1 MAQLHLYSSDH
12 IILVDSPGRAPRV
25 GYVLKFKNIASDPGF
40 AAPINTRIGRRA
52 PGIVLR
58 AQVSGARPRRPP
70 SRPSTL
76 LSKQCHEP
84 RGPGPRLRSP
94 GFFVKKPAPG
104 LLGEQLTLQLFTSRA
119 SLKPGPEPA
128 ARSPKLLFSPRSSW
142 RWKERPAAPQS
153 DLSCPFLSALAERGG
168 PEGQSARLACSSQL
182 RSDPGTASD
191 FLKNY
196 FNQV

>member
-12 IILVDSPGRAPRV
+12 IILMDSPGRAPGV
-25 GYVLKFKNIASDPGF
+25 GYVLKFKNIASDPVF

-58 AQVSGARPRRPP
+58 AQVSSARPRRPP
-70 SRPSTL
+70 RRPSTL

-104 LLGEQLTLQLFTSRA
+104 LLGEQPTLQLFTARA
-119 SLKPGPEPA
+119 SLKTAGARTGSAQPQTAFLASLFLEMERA
-128 ARSPKLLFSPRSSW
+128 ASRSPKRLVLFFSFR
-142 RWKERPAAPQS
+142 
-153 DLSCPFLSALAERGG
+153 LSGAGWTRRGV
-168 PEGQSARLACSSQL
+168 R
-182 RSDPGTASD
+182 ASG
-191 FLKNY
+191 
-196 FNQV
+196 V